1 MIEALFLKKN
11 ANIFFKIGDN
21 LQTYVVIV
29 SVNLREMLGKLKIFR
44 GKFFEKSFSLE
55 IPQKKIVFE
64 KSSTV
69 HKFSDL
75 CHQTFA

>member
-1 MIEALFLKKN
+1 
-11 ANIFFKIGDN
+11 
-21 LQTYVVIV
+21 
-29 SVNLREMLGKLKIFR
+29 MLGKLKIFR